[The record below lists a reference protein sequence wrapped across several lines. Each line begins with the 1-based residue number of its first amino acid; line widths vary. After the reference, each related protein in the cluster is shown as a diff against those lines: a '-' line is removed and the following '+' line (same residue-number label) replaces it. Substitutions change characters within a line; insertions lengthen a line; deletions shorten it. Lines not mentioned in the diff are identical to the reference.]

1 VAAVSELEVVDPFR
15 PEDRDDPWPLYR
27 SLQDRLRV
35 FRTPDGAYV
44 LTRYDDCLSLL
55 RDPRSSVSPSS
66 LAPEAVAPYQGNIA
80 DFELPVLLFLDP
92 PDHTRLRSLVSKAFT
107 PRVIEELRGHVEEL
121 VDAMLDAVVERGRID
136 VLDDLAYPLPVT
148 VICELLG
155 VPVEDRDQFR
165 PWSSAASRLLD
176 GDLEP
181 AVLNQGLTAVMQIIT
196 RLNEQVER
204 RRRHPGEDLISAL
217 VAAEE
222 AGDRLSHEELLAT
235 LTLLF
240 IAGHE
245 TTMNLIGNGVYA
257 LLRHP
262 DQLARLKDEPALVRD
277 AVEELLRFDGP
288 VHLTGRVPTEAAT
301 VGGVR
306 IPAGHQVVTLLAAAN
321 RDPARFADPDR
332 LDVTRADNHHLTF
345 SSGPHFC
352 LGASLARLEAQVAL
366 SALVR
371 RLDDWTLLTPAP
383 QYREHFVLRG
393 LQALEMGFTPAPSK
407 AASAGGRG
415 RPRP

>member
-1 VAAVSELEVVDPFR
+1 MVAAVNELEVIDPFR
-15 PEDRDDPWPLYR
+15 PEDRDDPWPVYR

-35 FRTPDGAYV
+35 FLTPDGAYV

-55 RDPRSSVSPSS
+55 RDSRSSVSPSS
-66 LAPEAVAPYQGNIA
+66 LSPEAARSFEGNIGE
-80 DFELPVLLFLDP
+80 FELPVLLFLDP
-92 PDHTRLRSLVSKAFT
+92 PDHTRLRGLVSKAFT
-107 PRVIEELRGHVEEL
+107 PRVIEALRAHVEEL
-121 VDAMLDAVVERGRID
+121 VDGMIDAVVDRGRID
-136 VLDDLAYPLPVT
+136 ILDDLAYPLPVT

-181 AVLNQGLTAVMQIIT
+181 AVMNEGLIAVMQIINC
-196 RLNEQVER
+196 LNQQVEHR
-204 RRRHPGEDLISAL
+204 RRQPGDDLISAL

-222 AGDRLSHEELLAT
+222 AGDRLTHEELLAT

-257 LLRHP
+257 LVRHP
-262 DQLARLKDEPALVRD
+262 DQLQRLKEDPSLVRD

-288 VHLTGRVPTEAAT
+288 VHLTGRVPTEPIV
-301 VGGVR
+301 VGDVS

-321 RDPARFADPDR
+321 RDPAKFHDPDG
-332 LDVTRADNHHLTF
+332 LDIGRPDNHHLTF
-345 SSGPHFC
+345 SNGPHFC
-352 LGASLARLEAQVAL
+352 LGASLARLEGQVAL
-366 SALVR
+366 ATLVR
-371 RLDDWTLLTPAP
+371 RLDDWTLLTPEP
-383 QYREHFVLRG
+383 HYREHFVLRG
-393 LQALEMGFTPAPSK
+393 LQSLEIGFTPATSR
-407 AASAGGRG
+407 AGSSRG
-415 RPRP
+415 RP